1 MRLESSFGFLDR
13 LKLKLDAMTAK
24 IDGFEGAVIRLRDV
38 EDATEWL
45 SAVTEG
51 EYKAYLSLREVNCP

>member
-1 MRLESSFGFLDR
+1 
-13 LKLKLDAMTAK
+13 MTAK